1 VVDEV
6 DVESLD
12 VGSSSLVASQ
22 VSNTGDAPIDGYV
35 DFYGYHSLAGGW
47 VFVGWVAHSGS
58 RKDEFL
64 DCIVHFLDGAV
75 AQRVPVLFFS
85 RTDLEGR
92 GVGFVVFCVAEKKTN
107 RAFQYLSVDLAESI
121 FKIGLTH
128 GVLPFSTNE
137 LIDRLRPILSRVGV
151 GSQSGKMERLLSSVP
166 QSASARGFIDFYG
179 YHSVAGGWL
188 FCGWVDPAWPAQK
201 GPSQFIISFQ
211 GGDVTGAAQA
221 ILYPRGDLDGDA
233 EGVVFFIR
241 GPADALGPLNSLSFE
256 VDGVRSVI
264 CPSRAAPKL
273 REAELLAQLKS
284 IVLQAPPGLQRER
297 FLGVLGQ
304 QPYQGLDTL
313 NDLRSPVLFCVD
325 EAIVCGDAGLVLIG
339 WSLFVSNEVTEAYVR
354 TASHSVK
361 FDIQNF
367 IKVERRD
374 VLEAFPQHG
383 FSDSRCGFVGFIPI
397 PIASDEKMYIEIHTG
412 CNEIGYYNVKKPKLE
427 GISAIKRL
435 LEGFNFRFGAPQQ
448 DYDLVLGPAV
458 RALNSARLSTR
469 PSVEV
474 SEYGAMPN
482 DPKFSVIIPL
492 YGRLDFIEYQ
502 LALFSNYSGNDQV
515 EFIYVLDDPD
525 RRVEAKIL
533 FASIYERTLVP
544 FRAILLERNIGF
556 APANNIGL
564 EYAHGT
570 YIAYLNSDVFPGTS
584 DWLERL
590 SERLIED
597 PKLGVIGPLLLF
609 EDGSIQH
616 RGMYFKQLPEF
627 GNWYFCMHQDKGLR
641 FVGSRGVQPCASI
654 TGACMVLRRELAVQ
668 VGGFDETYVIGDFED
683 SDLCFKLRSLGLACA
698 VDSEVEL
705 FHLERKS
712 QLGSGVS
719 WRMNLTLYNAWE
731 HERRWASTIK
741 EIQAQ

>member
-1 VVDEV
+1 MDIGAMAVI
-6 DVESLD
+6 
-12 VGSSSLVASQ
+12 APR
-22 VSNTGDAPIDGYV
+22 VSHSDDAPVDGYV
-35 DFYGYHSLAGGW
+35 DFYGYHRLAGGW

-58 RKDEFL
+58 RNDEVLNCVVQFL
-64 DCIVHFLDGAV
+64 DDSIARQ
-75 AQRVPVLFFS
+75 APVLFFS
-85 RTDLEGR
+85 RTDLDGR
-92 GVGFVVFCVAEKKTN
+92 GIGFVIFVKADKKTN
-107 RAFQYLSVDLAESI
+107 RALRYLSIDLSWSV
-121 FKIGLTH
+121 FRIGLTH
-128 GVLPFSTNE
+128 GVAQLSTNE
-137 LIDRLRPILSRVGV
+137 LIDRLSPILSRAEA
-151 GSQSGKMERLLSSVP
+151 GSHAQEMERLLSNTP
-166 QSASARGFIDFYG
+166 QSTSAGGFIDFYG

-188 FCGWVDPAWPAQK
+188 FCGWVGHVWSDRKEPT
-201 GPSQFIISFQ
+201 QFIISFQ
-211 GGDVTGAAQA
+211 GDDVTGAAQA
-221 ILYPRGDLDGDA
+221 ILYPRRDLDGDA
-233 EGVVFFIR
+233 DGAVFFIR
-241 GPADALGPLNSLSFE
+241 GPAHALGALLSISFE

-273 REAELLAQLKS
+273 REPELLAQLKS
-284 IVLQAPPGLQRER
+284 IVLQAPPGLRRER

-313 NDLRSPVLFCVD
+313 NDLRSPVLLCVD

-339 WSLFVSNEVTEAYVR
+339 WSLFAPDDVTDAYVR
-354 TASHSVK
+354 TGAHSVK
-361 FDIQNF
+361 FNIQDF
-367 IKVERRD
+367 IKIERFD
-374 VLEAFPQHG
+374 VLEAFSQIG
-383 FSDSRCGFVGFIPI
+383 ISDPRCGFVGFVPLQVL
-397 PIASDEKMYIEIHTG
+397 SDEQIYLEIHTS
-412 CNEIGYYNVKKPKLE
+412 CNEIGYYNVKKPRLE
-427 GISAIKRL
+427 GMPAIKRL
-435 LEGFNFRFGAPQQ
+435 LEGFNFRFGEPQRA
-448 DYDLVLGPAV
+448 YDQVLGPAV

-474 SEYGAMPN
+474 AEYGIVPGE
-482 DPKFSVIIPL
+482 PKFSVIVPL
-492 YGRLDFIEYQ
+492 YGRLDFVEYQ
-502 LALFSNYSGNDQV
+502 LALFSIYSGYKQV
-515 EFIYVLDDPD
+515 ELIYVLDDPA

-544 FRAILLERNIGF
+544 FRAVLLENNVGF

-570 YIAYLNSDVFPGTS
+570 YIAYLNSDVFPGTP

-590 SERLIED
+590 SERLIAD
-597 PKLGVIGPLLLF
+597 PTLGVVGPLLLF
-609 EDGSIQH
+609 EDGSVQH

-641 FVGSRGVQPCASI
+641 YVGSRGIQQCISI

-668 VGGFDETYVIGDFED
+668 VGGFDESYVIGDFED
-683 SDLCFKLRSLGLACA
+683 SDFCFKLRSLGLACA

-741 EIQAQ
+741 EIQAP